1 MLGGFG
7 SPCADRRAGPNCLIL
22 LLNRH
27 DPSGVGSLASV
38 PAPQRVTGCP
48 HLQPREQPEEQAVE
62 QAVPQPVEQAVH
74 QGVEQA
80 VEQSEAQ
87 PV

>member
-38 PAPQRVTGCP
+38 PAPQRATGCP
-48 HLQPREQPEEQAVE
+48 HLQPREQPEE

>member
-38 PAPQRVTGCP
+38 PAPQRATGCP

-62 QAVPQPVEQAVH
+62 QAVPQL
-74 QGVEQA
+74 VEQA

>member
-38 PAPQRVTGCP
+38 PAPQRMTGCP

-62 QAVPQPVEQAVH
+62 QAVPQL
-74 QGVEQA
+74 VEQA